1 MKPRAA
7 ALALSLALLVS
18 GRADAYV
25 RSKTER
31 DGKVKFWA
39 ESCIPVTIY
48 LNKFKFPQYG
58 QQQSNDAVVKSLT
71 AAAHAWS
78 PDLVTC
84 DPNGTPFQPYLEI
97 VPSFAPADATP
108 PAVGSDHRNSIIFR
122 TDMWTTSGLSTT
134 KKGIKQYSSEAL
146 AVTTVFALLDGRIQ
160 DADIEIN
167 ATPEVWSWANLDAGV
182 VPPINQHLNGDT
194 YDLQTAL
201 THEFGHLLGLEHT
214 CFTPV
219 VMGGPVDANNVPRPV
234 NDKGQPVPD
243 CLGVSSEIELTV
255 MYYKTSNQDTS
266 KRVLS
271 QDEINFL
278 CTVYPASKDPQN
290 CRADQPNTGC
300 AMAPAPTR
308 HGGARPRG
316 GALGLLAAGGLIVGV
331 AWRRARSRRVS
342 ARARARA

>member
-1 MKPRAA
+1 MKPRAVA
-7 ALALSLALLVS
+7 LGLALALLAS

-25 RSKTER
+25 RSKTS
-31 DGKVKFWA
+31 DKMLPKFWA

-84 DPNGTPFQPYLEI
+84 DGNGVPSQPYLEI
-97 VPSFAPADATP
+97 VPTFAPAEASP
-108 PAVGSDHRNSIIFR
+108 PAVASDHRNSIIFR
-122 TDMWTTSGLSTT
+122 YEMWTKSGVPA
-134 KKGIKQYSSEAL
+134 KVPRDQYSDEAV
-146 AVTTVFALLDGRIQ
+146 AVTTVFALQDGRIQ

-167 ATPEVWSWANLDAGV
+167 ATPELWSWANLDAGV
-182 VPPINQHLNGDT
+182 VAPVNQHLNGDV

-214 CFTPV
+214 CFVPV
-219 VMGGPVDANNVPRPV
+219 VPGGPVDSNNVPRPV
-234 NDKGQPVPD
+234 DDQGRGVPD
-243 CLGVSSEIELTV
+243 CADASSDIELTV

-278 CTVYPASKDPQN
+278 CTVYPASKDPRI

-300 AMAPAPTR
+300 ATASAPAR
-308 HGGARPRG
+308 HGNAGPRG
-316 GALGLLAAGGLIVGV
+316 GALGLLAAGGL
-331 AWRRARSRRVS
+331 
-342 ARARARA
+342 